1 MIIIY
6 LKIEEKM
13 QNSGLDVYYASKD
26 HVSRVCLRLGC
37 VSTTSAGYWPPVRAR
52 NETIPTVVD
61 IYTQV

>member
-1 MIIIY
+1 
-6 LKIEEKM
+6 M

-37 VSTTSAGYWPPVRAR
+37 VPITSAGYWPPVRAR